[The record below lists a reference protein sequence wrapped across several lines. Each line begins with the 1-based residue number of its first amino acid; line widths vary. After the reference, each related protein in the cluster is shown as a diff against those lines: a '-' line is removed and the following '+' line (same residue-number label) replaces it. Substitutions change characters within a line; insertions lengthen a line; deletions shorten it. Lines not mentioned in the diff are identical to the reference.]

1 MTFHPTNNPVFW
13 KQTAE
18 ELLAAARFEKARAA
32 YHQLCELTP
41 NDPDAWRGLAQALAG
56 LEQHGD
62 AVAAFE
68 RTLILLPDDHAAL
81 AGLADCYEVLGAF
94 EKMTACRI
102 RLGKL
107 D

>member
-13 KQTAE
+13 KQTAA
-18 ELLAAARFEKARAA
+18 ELLAAERFEKAAA
-32 YHQLCELTP
+32 AFHQLCKLTP
-41 NDPDAWRGLAQALAG
+41 NDPDAWSGMAQALAG
-56 LEQHGD
+56 LARHGD

-68 RTLILLPDDHAAL
+68 RTLVLLPDDPAAL
-81 AGLADCYEVLGAF
+81 TGLADCYKALGEF

-102 RLGKL
+102 RLGEL

>member
-18 ELLAAARFEKARAA
+18 ELLAAARFEKALAA

-41 NDPDAWRGLAQALAG
+41 NDPDAWRGMAQALAG
-56 LEQHGD
+56 LERHGD

-68 RTLILLPDDHAAL
+68 RALILLPDDRAVL
-81 AGLADCYEVLGAF
+81 AGLADCYEALGAF

-102 RLGKL
+102 RLGEL

>member
-13 KQTAE
+13 KQTAD
-18 ELLAAARFEKARAA
+18 ELLASKRFEKAAA
-32 YHQLCELTP
+32 AFHQLCEMTP
-41 NDPDAWRGLAQALAG
+41 GDADAWRGAAQALAG
-56 LEQHGD
+56 LEQYGD

-68 RTLILLPDDHAAL
+68 RTLVLLPDDTAAL
-81 AGLADCYEVLGAF
+81 TGLADCYELLGEF

-102 RLGKL
+102 RLGEL